1 VHDSGDSGGVLY
13 YVMPYVDG
21 ETLRTRLTREGA
33 LPVGE
38 IVRLMRELADAL
50 AYAHAHGVIH
60 RDIKPENILISAGHA
75 VVADFGIARAIQAAG
90 APTVTQ
96 TGILLGTPAYMSPE
110 QAAGDSELDGRSDIY
125 SLGCVLY
132 EMWAGAP
139 PFTASTAQAVIAMR
153 FTHRPPEVSSRRDG
167 VPVWGSRAVARA
179 LARDPVERY
188 ATAAQLAA
196 ALIAPEPE
204 SPVQREAPIG
214 KSIAVLPFTNMSSDP
229 EIEYFGDG
237 IAEEIIN
244 VLARLPGLRVA
255 GRSSAFS
262 FKGKHENLRVI
273 GDKLA
278 VGTVLEG
285 SVRKAGA
292 QLRITAQLV
301 NVADGYDLWS
311 ERFDRGPEDVFAI
324 QEEIA
329 R

>member
-1 VHDSGDSGGVLY
+1 
-13 YVMPYVDG
+13 
-21 ETLRTRLTREGA
+21 
-33 LPVGE
+33 
-38 IVRLMRELADAL
+38 
-50 AYAHAHGVIH
+50 
-60 RDIKPENILISAGHA
+60 
-75 VVADFGIARAIQAAG
+75 
-90 APTVTQ
+90 
-96 TGILLGTPAYMSPE
+96 TGL
-110 QAAGDSELDGRSDIY
+110 
-125 SLGCVLY
+125 
-132 EMWAGAP
+132 
-139 PFTASTAQAVIAMR
+139 TAQAVIAMR
-153 FTHRPPEVSSRRDG
+153 LTHRPPEVSSVRDG
-167 VPVWGSRAVARA
+167 VPVWGSRAVAKA
-179 LARDPVERY
+179 LARDPAERY

-196 ALIAPEPE
+196 ALIAPEPG
-204 SPVQREAPIG
+204 SPVQREAPTD

-311 ERFDRGPEDVFAI
+311 ERFDREPRDVFAI

-329 R
+329 RTIAERLQVSLAGSDQMTRSEERRVGKECRLLCRS

>member
-1 VHDSGDSGGVLY
+1 
-13 YVMPYVDG
+13 
-21 ETLRTRLTREGA
+21 
-33 LPVGE
+33 
-38 IVRLMRELADAL
+38 
-50 AYAHAHGVIH
+50 
-60 RDIKPENILISAGHA
+60 
-75 VVADFGIARAIQAAG
+75 
-90 APTVTQ
+90 
-96 TGILLGTPAYMSPE
+96 
-110 QAAGDSELDGRSDIY
+110 
-125 SLGCVLY
+125 VLY

-153 FTHRPPEVSSRRDG
+153 FTHRPPEVSSARDG
-167 VPVWGSRAVARA
+167 VPVWGSRAVAKA
-179 LARDPVERY
+179 LARDPAERY

-196 ALIAPEPE
+196 ALIAPEPG
-204 SPVQREAPIG
+204 SPVQREAPTD

-292 QLRITAQLV
+292 QLRITWRTATILGRSGST
-301 NVADGYDLWS
+301 AGPRMCS
-311 ERFDRGPEDVFAI
+311 RSRRRSPERSLIGCR
-324 QEEIA
+324 
-329 R
+329 

>member
-1 VHDSGDSGGVLY
+1 V
-13 YVMPYVDG
+13 
-21 ETLRTRLTREGA
+21 
-33 LPVGE
+33 
-38 IVRLMRELADAL
+38 
-50 AYAHAHGVIH
+50 
-60 RDIKPENILISAGHA
+60 
-75 VVADFGIARAIQAAG
+75 
-90 APTVTQ
+90 
-96 TGILLGTPAYMSPE
+96 
-110 QAAGDSELDGRSDIY
+110 
-125 SLGCVLY
+125 
-132 EMWAGAP
+132 
-139 PFTASTAQAVIAMR
+139 
-153 FTHRPPEVSSRRDG
+153 RDG

-179 LARDPVERY
+179 LARDPAERY

-196 ALIAPEPE
+196 ALIAPEPGT
-204 SPVQREAPIG
+204 PVQREAPID

-329 R
+329 RTIADRLQVSLTGSGERPWLPLQARGRHLARARSVPRRPRARPRVRARLRRPG